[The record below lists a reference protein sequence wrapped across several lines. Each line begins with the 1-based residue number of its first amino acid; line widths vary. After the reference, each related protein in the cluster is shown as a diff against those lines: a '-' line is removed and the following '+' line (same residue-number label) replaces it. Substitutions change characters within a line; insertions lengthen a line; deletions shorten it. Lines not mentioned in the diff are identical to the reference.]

1 MLYEN
6 WLEKDSSALDPLMQ
20 VSYLASRSLDLDQV
34 LPDTLAAIAELIS
47 ADQLVVVQL
56 RDDRSVDVRAQWA
69 KPEARGKIQY
79 HQHPCPD
86 LYVGQL
92 HCDANVSAEK
102 TRELFPYLVVSGP
115 ICALRVPLIGE
126 RVTVGRLDFIREDGK
141 VFTFKERRMA
151 EACAR
156 ILGPA
161 LRNGMEYA
169 RVLWLAEHD
178 PLTGIGNRRRF
189 DLALAREIARA
200 QRYGRDLSLLLIDL
214 DDFKEVN
221 TQLGLS
227 GGDEIL
233 RRTAHILASGAR
245 HGVDISCRIGGDEFA
260 MILPEISE
268 DAAKELAQR
277 LLREVVKV
285 TESLWPVRFSYSI
298 SSYPH
303 ITAEHL
309 RRIADS
315 RLRDAKNHKQR
326 PVRQAHA

>member
-6 WLEKDSSALDPLMQ
+6 WLEKESAIDPLMQ

-34 LPDTLAAIAELIS
+34 LPDTLTAIAELIS
-47 ADQLVVVQL
+47 ADQMVVVQL
-56 RDDRSVDVRAQWA
+56 RDDRSVDIRAQWSRPGTDA
-69 KPEARGKIQY
+69 QIQY
-79 HQHPCPD
+79 RQDPCPD
-86 LYVGQL
+86 FYVGQL
-92 HCDANVSAEK
+92 HCDVGLSAEK
-102 TRELFPYLVVSGP
+102 AQKLFPYLVVSGS
-115 ICALRVPLIGE
+115 ISALRIPLMGD
-126 RVTVGRLDFIREDGK
+126 RVIVGRLDIIREDGSRL
-141 VFTFKERRMA
+141 FTFKERRMA
-151 EACAR
+151 EACGR

-200 QRYGRDLSLLLIDL
+200 QRYGRDVSLLLIDL

-233 RRTAHILASGAR
+233 RRTARILANGAR

-260 MILPEISE
+260 MILPEINE
-268 DAAKELAQR
+268 GAAKELAQR
-277 LLREVVKV
+277 LLREVVKA
-285 TESLWPVRFSYSI
+285 TESLWPVQFSYSI

-315 RLRDAKNHKQR
+315 RLRDAKSHKQR
-326 PVRQAHA
+326 TVRQVHA